1 MNTVF
6 PSPES
11 AAMSRDRLR
20 MFPDVLVRGSRS
32 NDVRGIRLRTNAS
45 RQFST
50 ATRDGGASHYNRSVT
65 DEQLMRRALELA
77 ERGRYSV
84 SPNPMVGCVIA
95 RDGAIIAEGFH
106 HRAGEAHA
114 EIEALHGCNDPRGA
128 TMVVSLEPCCHS
140 GRTGPCTEA
149 IIEAGIG
156 RVVIAMRDPH
166 DLVDGRG
173 VDALR
178 SAGIEITEG
187 VLESEGRRAN
197 EKFAWAATN
206 GLPFVLLKAAM
217 TLDGKLATVTRESQ
231 WITSEAARARSLAL
245 REEYDAIMVG
255 SGTVI
260 ADNPRL
266 TRRLGWNTAIT
277 PWTRVVVD
285 AGSDTPQHAQLF
297 RDGGRTVLFAP
308 RPPDDFPPN
317 VEVVPMRSFDG
328 RLDLQSVLRDLYD
341 RGVQSV
347 LVEGGSL
354 LDSDFIRRGL
364 WQKMIVFVA
373 PLVVGGGDAPAIF
386 SGDPVSRLTDAYRF
400 RFDRVESV
408 GSDLMITAYNT

>member
-1 MNTVF
+1 M
-6 PSPES
+6 
-11 AAMSRDRLR
+11 
-20 MFPDVLVRGSRS
+20 
-32 NDVRGIRLRTNAS
+32 AS
-45 RQFST
+45 R
-50 ATRDGGASHYNRSVT
+50 YNRAVT

-114 EIEALHGCNDPRGA
+114 EIEALRDCIDPRGA

-140 GRTGPCTEA
+140 GRTGPCTAA

-178 SAGIEITEG
+178 SAGIEVTEG
-187 VLESEGRRAN
+187 VLESEGRQVN

-217 TLDGKLATVTRESQ
+217 TLDGKLATVARESR
-231 WITSEAARARSLAL
+231 WITSEAARERSLAL

-255 SGTVI
+255 SGTVL

-277 PWTRVVVD
+277 PWTRIVVD
-285 AGSDTPQHAQLF
+285 AGSEAPPHSQLF
-297 RDGGRTVLFAP
+297 RDGGRTILFAP
-308 RPPDDFPPN
+308 RPPDDLPPD
-317 VEVVPMRSFDG
+317 VEFVPMSSSDG
-328 RLDLQSVLRDLYD
+328 RLDLQSVLRALHD
-341 RGVQSV
+341 RGVHSV

-354 LDSDFIRRGL
+354 LHSDFIRRGL

-373 PLVVGGGDAPAIF
+373 PLVVGGADAPAIF
-386 SGDPVSRLTDAYRF
+386 SGHPVSRLTDAYRF
-400 RFDRVESV
+400 RFDRAESV